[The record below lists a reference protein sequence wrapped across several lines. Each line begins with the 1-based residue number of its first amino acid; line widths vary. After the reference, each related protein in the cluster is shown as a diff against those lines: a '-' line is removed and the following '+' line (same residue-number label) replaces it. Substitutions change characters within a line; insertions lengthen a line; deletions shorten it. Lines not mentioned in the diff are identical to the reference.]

1 MYEWVLYLDE
11 SGNTGTNMFDENQP
25 FYVYA
30 GWLIKNGDGNSIV
43 KYIKESFKKV
53 KAQELKSVKI
63 LNKYRPELYEFIQ
76 YAIYNGMYNMET
88 YRTLGEITQGH
99 GIGCW
104 VIAKGGSINKTAVA
118 ASLITKNYSNLT
130 NMNAS
135 DVKELELGQSKGLL
149 RKWVS
154 IETISVDEVKDVK
167 KN

>member
-30 GWLIKNGDGNSIV
+30 GWLIKNEDENSIV

-76 YAIYNGMYNMET
+76 YAIYNGMYPF
-88 YRTLGEITQGH
+88 YYVFDKKYYL
-99 GIGCW
+99 CC
-104 VIAKGGSINKTAVA
+104 
-118 ASLITKNYSNLT
+118 KNC
-130 NMNAS
+130 
-135 DVKELELGQSKGLL
+135 
-149 RKWVS
+149 
-154 IETISVDEVKDVK
+154 
-167 KN
+167 